1 MLAKA
6 RKYRGDEKAP
16 KLIDHRDVIEFA
28 TRRAAEAVGLG
39 DQIGTLTPG
48 KYADIIAIRAE
59 DLNNMP
65 MNNAIGTIALAT
77 ESRNIDMVFVAGSLR
92 KWRGELIGQDIDAL
106 RKMVRD
112 SRDYVASRVGFEIRP
127 TRHIRLEHDE
137 IQQRHKGSFSAIDDL
152 LTRGT

>member
-1 MLAKA
+1 MFTQMRATLTTQRMLAKA
-6 RKYRGDEKAP
+6 RRYRGEEKAP

-92 KWRGELIGQDIDAL
+92 KWRCEL
-106 RKMVRD
+106 V
-112 SRDYVASRVGFEIRP
+112 
-127 TRHIRLEHDE
+127 
-137 IQQRHKGSFSAIDDL
+137 
-152 LTRGT
+152 

>member
-1 MLAKA
+1 
-6 RKYRGDEKAP
+6 
-16 KLIDHRDVIEFA
+16 
-28 TRRAAEAVGLG
+28 
-39 DQIGTLTPG
+39 
-48 KYADIIAIRAE
+48 
-59 DLNNMP
+59 

-127 TRHIRLEHDE
+127 TRPLRLEHDE
-137 IQQRHKGSFSAIDDL
+137 IQHRHEGSFAAIDDL